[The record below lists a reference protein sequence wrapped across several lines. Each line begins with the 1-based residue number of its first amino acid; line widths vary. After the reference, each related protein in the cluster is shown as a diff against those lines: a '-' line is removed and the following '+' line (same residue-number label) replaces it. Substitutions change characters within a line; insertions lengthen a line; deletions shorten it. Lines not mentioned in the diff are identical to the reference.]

1 MDIVK
6 RDQFIALWRKYFND
20 AELPVAFYYS
30 KENNNATIVKK
41 AMGHTC
47 IIAQLGRVRK
57 GESLC
62 FLPESVGC
70 GGGKFY
76 LGFSKNM
83 REGFEYFLSHGE
95 NTPRCERYKRTPEQV
110 NAFLKTV
117 HELPRKGDCL
127 VFKRWDHLSEQ
138 DEPEAVFFFASADV
152 ISGLFTLAGF
162 DSSKQEAVIS
172 PFGAGCTSII
182 YYPYRASTELAENG
196 NKITSTLS
204 VEQEQSRPG
213 DSRHIGKYGFAFAK
227 ATVSGPD
234 MLAKFTLNHAMA
246 YVKFSISSQE
256 LSTYKLKSVS
266 LYDKETKTPLS
277 GVFTAD
283 LDTDELTYGTDVKPY
298 ATVSLTTPEML
309 AFAQDIYLTTYPAD
323 LSGKEVYI
331 VITLENDQQTITI
344 PILKEGK
351 QLKANAV
358 NTIAIN
364 NLKLSDNSCEWY
376 EPVETRL
383 LAGGWA
389 YGESNCLL
397 TNISTSGV
405 SNTMSVKARGN
416 FMEVEEPKY
425 AKTILGCDLNVNHK
439 MIAVNGSTT
448 DISPIGSDYN
458 ITINTYKVSGG
469 YDGGCGQV
477 AIYGADQ
484 TTVIWSFIIWMTP
497 TPAEHPYGNTGYV
510 VLDRNLGTYMT
521 CEGDNWKQNGVYFQ
535 WGRPTPVGWSGT
547 VGTNIPT
554 EATNVRFS
562 IENPRALLYTNNVEN
577 TKSDWY
583 LGAWTG
589 ARTDR
594 KDDFWGN
601 PNESSTYLNPSDGH
615 KSIYDPCPKGYRVV
629 SPRVLDEIEQKGE
642 FVKQSATAVFKYCYD
657 GTNYAYWPLA
667 GCKWGSNGGNN
678 GNNTGLDTA
687 KGAACYWS
695 NSSASSYGNDKDQGA
710 TSLYYKVSDKTWTHS
725 SGRSH
730 AFSVRCMKDA
740 ENR

>member
-1 MDIVK
+1 MKNRLFAIG
-6 RDQFIALWRKYFND
+6 
-20 AELPVAFYYS
+20 
-30 KENNNATIVKK
+30 
-41 AMGHTC
+41 AMILMMTSC
-47 IIAQLGRVRK
+47 
-57 GESLC
+57 
-62 FLPESVGC
+62 
-70 GGGKFY
+70 
-76 LGFSKNM
+76 
-83 REGFEYFLSHGE
+83 
-95 NTPRCERYKRTPEQV
+95 T
-110 NAFLKTV
+110 
-117 HELPRKGDCL
+117 
-127 VFKRWDHLSEQ
+127 Q
-138 DEPEAVFFFASADV
+138 DEPISSDNGKEPATAGSCLTLVGLSSPQTRVSIGDKTGDVYPVLWSEGDALGVFSRTAGTDINNVQSLLSDESIGQNSGVFTSDDV
-152 ISGLFTLAGF
+152 KMAEEGSTELL
-162 DSSKQEAVIS
+162 
-172 PFGAGCTSII
+172 I

-213 DSRHIGKYGFAFAK
+213 DSHHIGKYGFAFAK
-227 ATVSGPD
+227 ATVSSPD

-298 ATVSLTTPEML
+298 ATVSLTTPELL
-309 AFAQDIYLTTYPAD
+309 ASAQDIYLTTYPAD

-331 VITLENDQQTITI
+331 VITLENDQQTVTI

-358 NTIAIN
+358 NTIAVN

-397 TNISTSGV
+397 TNISTEGV
-405 SNTMSVKARGN
+405 DNVINVKACGN

-425 AKTILGCDLNVNHK
+425 AKTILNCDLGNANK
-439 MIAVNGSTT
+439 MVRVNGSAT
-448 DISPIGSDYN
+448 DITPVNGDYT
-458 ITINTYKVSGG
+458 ITVTGIQTYAGLP
-469 YDGGCGQV
+469 GGCGQV

-497 TPAEHPYGNTGYV
+497 TPAEHPYG
-510 VLDRNLGTYMT
+510 
-521 CEGDNWKQNGVYFQ
+521 
-535 WGRPTPVGWSGT
+535 
-547 VGTNIPT
+547 
-554 EATNVRFS
+554 
-562 IENPRALLYTNNVEN
+562 
-577 TKSDWY
+577 
-583 LGAWTG
+583 
-589 ARTDR
+589 
-594 KDDFWGN
+594 
-601 PNESSTYLNPSDGH
+601 YLNPSDGH

-730 AFSVRCMKDA
+730 AFSVRCMKDT

>member
-1 MDIVK
+1 MKNKLYAIGV
-6 RDQFIALWRKYFND
+6 
-20 AELPVAFYYS
+20 
-30 KENNNATIVKK
+30 TIL
-41 AMGHTC
+41 MMTSC
-47 IIAQLGRVRK
+47 
-57 GESLC
+57 
-62 FLPESVGC
+62 
-70 GGGKFY
+70 
-76 LGFSKNM
+76 
-83 REGFEYFLSHGE
+83 
-95 NTPRCERYKRTPEQV
+95 T
-110 NAFLKTV
+110 
-117 HELPRKGDCL
+117 
-127 VFKRWDHLSEQ
+127 Q
-138 DEPEAVFFFASADV
+138 DELISSDNGREPVTAGSCLTLVGLSSPQTRVSIGDKTGDVYPVLWSEGDALGVFSRTAGTDIHNVQSLLSDESIGQNSGVFTSDDVKMAEA
-152 ISGLFTLAGF
+152 
-162 DSSKQEAVIS
+162 
-172 PFGAGCTSII
+172 GATELLI
-182 YYPYRASTELAENG
+182 YYPYRTSTELAEDG
-196 NKITSTLS
+196 NKITSSLS

-213 DSRHIGKYGFAFAK
+213 DSHHIGKYGFAFAK

-256 LSTYKLKSVS
+256 LSTYRLKSVS

-277 GVFTAD
+277 GTFTAN

-298 ATVSLTTPEML
+298 ATVSLTTPELL
-309 AFAQDIYLTTYPAD
+309 ASAQDIYLTTYPAD
-323 LSGKEVYI
+323 LSGKQVYI
-331 VITLENDQQTITI
+331 VVTLENDRQTVTI

-389 YGESNCLL
+389 YGESNCLM

-405 SNTMSVKARGN
+405 SNTISVKARGN

-448 DISPIGSDYN
+448 DIIPVGSDYN

-477 AIYGADQ
+477 AIYGEDQ

-554 EATNVRFS
+554 QATNVRFS
-562 IENPRALLYTNNVEN
+562 IENPRALLYTNEVEN

-629 SPRVLDEIEQKGE
+629 PPRVLDEIEQKGE

-678 GNNTGLDTA
+678 GNNTGLDA
-687 KGAACYWS
+687 SKGAACYWS

-730 AFSVRCMKDA
+730 AFSVRCMKDT